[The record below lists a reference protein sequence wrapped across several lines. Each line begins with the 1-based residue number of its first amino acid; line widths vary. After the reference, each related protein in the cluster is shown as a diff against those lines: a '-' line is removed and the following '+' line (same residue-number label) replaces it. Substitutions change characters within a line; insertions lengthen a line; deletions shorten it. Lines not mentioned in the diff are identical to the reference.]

1 MTRATQLDRDIGAR
15 LRALR
20 TQRKLSQPVVARALG
35 VTYQSYQKME
45 AGKVSLRASTLATLA
60 KFYKVPV
67 ASLFG
72 V

>member
-1 MTRATQLDRDIGAR
+1 MTRATQLDRDIGGR

-20 TQRKLSQPVVARALG
+20 VERKLSQPIVARTLD

-45 AGKVSLRASTLATLA
+45 AGKVSFRASTLATLA
-60 KFYKVPV
+60 EFFGVPV